1 MFNIVAVLL
10 TKTLLVG
17 FVLRLNI
24 VTCYTV
30 SPLAPG
36 VAVGGE
42 AARYLQVTSYLCIP
56 PPDSEFRQWLFA
68 KQPGHVTSPCD
79 LRARFHADKLRRR
92 HHSCRI
98 PNRRQ
103 RHFSNGWFECG
114 GGLVGAA
121 AAVAGGTLVAVEW
134 RRWAGP
140 AAMSSGW
147 ASASPPKCLRRTRRA
162 GVREAEI
169 MRRLVRDK

>member
-1 MFNIVAVLL
+1 M
-10 TKTLLVG
+10 
-17 FVLRLNI
+17 
-24 VTCYTV
+24 

-42 AARYLQVTSYLCIP
+42 AAGYLQVTAYLRIP
-56 PPDSEFRQWLFA
+56 PPKSQFRQWPLA
-68 KQPGHVTSPCD
+68 RQPGHVTPPPQD
-79 LRARFHADKLRRR
+79 TRPRFHADELRRC

-98 PNRRQ
+98 LNWRQ

-114 GGLVGAA
+114 GGLEWTPVGAA
-121 AAVAGGTLVAVEW
+121 AAAAAGGTLVAVEW

-147 ASASPPKCLRRTRRA
+147 ASASPPRCLRRTSRA
-162 GVREAEI
+162 AVREGKRI
-169 MRRLVRDK
+169 RG